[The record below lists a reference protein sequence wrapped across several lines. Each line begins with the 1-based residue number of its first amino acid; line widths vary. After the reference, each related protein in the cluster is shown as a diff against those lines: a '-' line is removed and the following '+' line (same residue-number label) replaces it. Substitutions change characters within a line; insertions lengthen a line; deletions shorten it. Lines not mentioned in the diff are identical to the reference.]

1 VTSRAWVL
9 GILGLVGVALPTGT
23 ARADVLHIHGE
34 HCAAVDLVALDVAV
48 GRELA
53 LDPKL
58 SAVAERVSV
67 VLDCADDLHAQ
78 LRIEPEPAEGPLSRE
93 LDLSDEPAELR
104 VKLVALS
111 VAELIDV
118 LASTPVAQQ
127 PAPPST
133 TAVIKKGPEAPLQ
146 LTVASPPSRGP
157 KITVRAGIRLFAD
170 DQDPMPTVS
179 ADLEVGPVQLGLAT
193 AIGDNHRFNGLP
205 YIVAIT
211 VSRRLTC
218 SDGPVAL
225 CMVARAE
232 AGFAGV
238 SIAGSTLM
246 DRSVHTGYG
255 DIALGFEIERRFHE
269 WNALAG
275 FEIGTAE
282 GLVMEAAYLEHLN
295 GPFAVAGVGVKF

>member
-1 VTSRAWVL
+1 VTRRLAWC
-9 GILGLVGVALPTGT
+9 LGLAIVATAAT
-23 ARADVLHIHGE
+23 ARADAFHVHGE
-34 HCAAVDLVALDVAV
+34 HCAAIDLAALDVAV

-58 SAVAERVSV
+58 APVARRITV
-67 VLDCADDLHAQ
+67 VLECSDDVHAQ
-78 LRIEPEPAEGPLSRE
+78 LRVEPDPATGPLSRE
-93 LDLSDEPAELR
+93 LDLSDEPVELR

-111 VAELIDV
+111 IAELIDV
-118 LASTPVAQQ
+118 LAAMPASQ
-127 PAPPST
+127 PPPPST
-133 TAVIKKGPEAPLQ
+133 TARAFSREAEAPAQ
-146 LTVASPPSRGP
+146 LAASPQPSRGP

-170 DQDPMPTVS
+170 DQDPMPTIS
-179 ADLEVGPVQLGLAT
+179 ADIEVGPVQLGLAT

-205 YIVAIT
+205 YIVAVT
-211 VSRRLTC
+211 VSRRLIC
-218 SDGPVAL
+218 SDGPTSL
-225 CMVARAE
+225 CMLARGE

-255 DIALGFEIERRFHE
+255 DIALGFEIERRFQE

-295 GPFAVAGVGVKF
+295 GPFAVAGIGVKF

>member
-1 VTSRAWVL
+1 MTPRLSWL
-9 GILGLVGVALPTGT
+9 LGLSIVATGT
-23 ARADVLHIHGE
+23 RASADPLHVHGE
-34 HCAAVDLVALDVAV
+34 RCAAIDPAALDVAV

-58 SAVAERVSV
+58 ASVAQRITV
-67 VLDCADDLHAQ
+67 VLECPDALHAQ
-78 LRIEPEPAEGPLSRE
+78 LHVEPDPADGPLSRE

-111 VAELIDV
+111 IAELIDA
-118 LASTPVAQQ
+118 LAAMPASQ
-127 PAPPST
+127 PAPPSLSPARAVT
-133 TAVIKKGPEAPLQ
+133 REPEVPVHIAATAP
-146 LTVASPPSRGP
+146 SSRGP

-170 DQDPMPTVS
+170 DQDPMPTLS

-205 YIVAIT
+205 YIVAVTI
-211 VSRRLTC
+211 SRRLIC
-218 SDGPVAL
+218 SDGQTSL
-225 CMVARAE
+225 CMLARGE

-255 DIALGFEIERRFHE
+255 DIALGFEIERRFQE

-295 GPFAVAGVGVKF
+295 GPFAVAGIGVKF

>member
-1 VTSRAWVL
+1 VL
-9 GILGLVGVALPTGT
+9 GGLVLSSAT
-23 ARADVLHIHGE
+23 ANADVLHVHSE
-34 HCAAVDLVALDVAV
+34 RCAAVDPVALDVAV

-58 SAVAERVSV
+58 VTAAERTTITLECSN
-67 VLDCADDLHAQ
+67 DLHAQ
-78 LRIEPEPAEGPLSRE
+78 LRVEPGPAGEPLVRDI
-93 LDLSDEPAELR
+93 DLSDEPAELR

-118 LASTPVAQQ
+118 LAATPASQ
-127 PAPPST
+127 PAPSVIPAIVKTRPDAPQLIQVAPS
-133 TAVIKKGPEAPLQ
+133 
-146 LTVASPPSRGP
+146 PSRGP

-193 AIGDNHRFNGLP
+193 AVGDNHRFNGLP
-205 YIVAIT
+205 YIVAVT
-211 VSRRLTC
+211 VSRRFTC

-225 CMVARAE
+225 CILARAE

-238 SIAGSTLM
+238 SIADSTLM

-255 DIALGFEIERRFHE
+255 SIALGFDIERRFHD

-295 GPFAVAGVGVKF
+295 GPFAVAGIGVKF